1 MARRNHS
8 RRVHAPYGEHPGI
21 GEAEDSAGRREMDA
35 GRRDG
40 GWYDEAMARAADDM
54 SGFHHMI
61 ADRPYTSMLTGFGL
75 GFGFGLLVTLLI
87 ARREEGWF
95 ERYAPEALQD
105 LPDRLRHAGHHVAS
119 AVPGTVRQAG
129 ESLASY
135 MPGSWKR
142 W

>member
-1 MARRNHS
+1 MPRRNQS

-21 GEAEDSAGRREMDA
+21 GEVEDNGGQRESDTGRRE
-35 GRRDG
+35 G
-40 GWYDEAMARAADDM
+40 GWYDERTMGSPDEM
-54 SGFHHMI
+54 SGF
-61 ADRPYTSMLTGFGL
+61 DQLVSGRPYTSMLTGFGI

-87 ARREEGWF
+87 SRREESWF

-105 LPDRLRHAGHHVAS
+105 LPDRLKQARQQMAS
-119 AVPGTVRQAG
+119 TVPSTVKHAG

-135 MPGSWKR
+135 VPSSWKR